1 MILSQELTEQFDK
14 DFYKTLACLKNKDP
28 KIYNQD
34 VTFFDNT
41 NKALEIHDARKQ
53 QKPSG
58 KSKKE
63 EAVFLRDYERKM
75 IVEREGRY
83 SDSEDESALKKNNE
97 EATKVTYVQEQKQ
110 LKESFKLRAFD
121 DKEEEEEEEEED
133 DTELL
138 KLKPKSDSEAQ
149 KVSQFVTC

>member
-1 MILSQELTEQFDK
+1 MVLSQELTEQFDK

-41 NKALEIHDARKQ
+41 NKAQELYDARKQ
-53 QKPSG
+53 QKPTE
-58 KSKKE
+58 KCKKE
-63 EAVFLRDYERKM
+63 EAVFLRDYERRM

-97 EATKVTYVQEQKQ
+97 QTKKVTYAQEQKQ

-121 DKEEEEEEEEED
+121 DKEEEEEGEEED
-133 DTELL
+133 GTELL
-138 KLKPKSDSEAQ
+138 KPKPKSDIEAQ
-149 KVSQFVTC
+149 KVSQF